1 MKAWNDLEK
10 IHPMKQV
17 TVASIIQIL
26 VFGFMMLSFYL
37 IDKFLV

>member
-1 MKAWNDLEK
+1 MKEWIDLEK

-17 TVASIIQIL
+17 TIASIIQVL
-26 VFGFMMLSFYL
+26 VLGFMMLSFYL